1 MGHAKE
7 HPVLVEELTFS
18 PENEFEH
25 LRKNYSASAVV
36 IPYKAVEA
44 PAWDRHGRSL
54 APKSDRFRKINDW
67 GTKAD
72 SMQRIAQWTIF
83 AVGAATFA
91 PAVIRLVH

>member
-1 MGHAKE
+1 MGHTKE
-7 HPVLVEELTFS
+7 RPVQIEEISF
-18 PENEFEH
+18 PEESEYQR
-25 LRKNYSASAVV
+25 LRRDYSASAVV

-44 PAWDRHGRSL
+44 PAWDKHDRSRG
-54 APKSDRFRKINDW
+54 PKADRFRKINDW
-67 GTKAD
+67 GYKAD

>member
-1 MGHAKE
+1 MGYTKE
-7 HPVLVEELTFS
+7 RPVQTEEVCF
-18 PENEFEH
+18 PEDNDYEG

-44 PAWDRHGRSL
+44 PAWDRHDRSL
-54 APKSDRFRKINDW
+54 GPKSDRFRKINDW
-67 GTKAD
+67 GHKAE

-91 PAVIRLVH
+91 PAVMRLVH